1 MSGYFCS
8 EGRVLNG
15 EGSLIYPGS
24 ETRQNTGQANVDG
37 PVSSIRFELLREG
50 IEDYEYLWLLKSLG
64 DASFADNAAKSMVV
78 DVQAF
83 SRNLEELFALREKM
97 ARRIEQLAGSKGSTA
112 ARP

>member
-1 MSGYFCS
+1 
-8 EGRVLNG
+8 
-15 EGSLIYPGS
+15 
-24 ETRQNTGQANVDG
+24 
-37 PVSSIRFELLREG
+37 
-50 IEDYEYLWLLKSLG
+50 
-64 DASFADNAAKSMVV
+64 MVV